1 MSTKRSGMLARITLL
16 TLALALPLCSHAQGC
31 SLCKDST
38 AGSAPIVR
46 QALRRAILILGF
58 PAGGIFIGILVLA
71 RRIKPRETPDPRKQL

>member
-1 MSTKRSGMLARITLL
+1 MIRLHHLARITLL

-38 AGSAPIVR
+38 AGSAPRVR
-46 QALRRAILILGF
+46 QSLRRAILILGL

-71 RRIKPRETPDPRKQL
+71 RKIKPREAPEPPNQL